1 MTDYGSNE
9 ALLKQVAEF
18 TGGRFQPNP
27 KDVFE
32 VGRRSIASTIQMW
45 PGLLAIA
52 IALNLAELV
61 MRKWK
66 GVMGKPA

>member
-1 MTDYGSNE
+1 
-9 ALLKQVAEF
+9 L
-18 TGGRFQPNP
+18 
-27 KDVFE
+27 
-32 VGRRSIASTIQMW
+32 W